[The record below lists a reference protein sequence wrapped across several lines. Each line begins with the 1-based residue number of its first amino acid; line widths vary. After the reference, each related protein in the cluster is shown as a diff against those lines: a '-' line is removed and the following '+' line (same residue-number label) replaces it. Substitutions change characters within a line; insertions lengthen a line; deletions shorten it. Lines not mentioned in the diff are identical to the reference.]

1 MKEAAQIHRAR
12 VRGSGGAKPRI
23 LTSESMVYPL
33 QYTSLLNCGFVAA
46 SQKKKST
53 LEVGRRLNHGD
64 LRTDPHESRKAWQ
77 VETAHW
83 SRTIEL
89 RRAETGRLLELTGQT
104 ASPIREFSVQ

>member
-12 VRGSGGAKPRI
+12 FRGRRGAKPRI

-46 SQKKKST
+46 SQGKKKST

-64 LRTDPHESRKAWQ
+64 LRTDPHESQKAWQ
-77 VETAHW
+77 VETGP
-83 SRTIEL
+83 E
-89 RRAETGRLLELTGQT
+89 
-104 ASPIREFSVQ
+104 P